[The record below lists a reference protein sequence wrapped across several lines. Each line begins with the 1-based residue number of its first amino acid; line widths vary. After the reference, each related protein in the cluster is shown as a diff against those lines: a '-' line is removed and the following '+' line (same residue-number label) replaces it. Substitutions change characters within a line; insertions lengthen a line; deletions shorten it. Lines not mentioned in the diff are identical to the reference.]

1 MSFVLS
7 IFIAALFCNATG
19 VPLEY
24 RFMAIAII
32 LAGGLAGIGRN

>member
-1 MSFVLS
+1 MIFALS
-7 IFIAALFCNATG
+7 LLIAALFGTAIG

-32 LAGGLAGIGRN
+32 LAGGLAGLGRN